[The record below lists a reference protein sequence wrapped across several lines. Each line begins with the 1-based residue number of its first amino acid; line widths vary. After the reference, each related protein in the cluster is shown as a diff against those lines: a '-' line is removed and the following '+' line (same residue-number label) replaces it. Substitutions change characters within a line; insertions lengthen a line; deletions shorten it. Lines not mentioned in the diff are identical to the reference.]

1 MEEETEA
8 TEAVEEET
16 EAAEV
21 VEEETEAAEVT
32 EEEAEDVLVGEI
44 SGIVQAVMVELVPA
58 IPDQEAG
65 LVQFAPTPTFRVSKP
80 KRIILCALHSF
91 HHQNLNSEQSDNFI
105 CDQCSVKQPKT
116 CIKKIQWILC
126 LF

>member
-1 MEEETEA
+1 MFLVAEITGIME
-8 TEAVEEET
+8 V
-16 EAAEV
+16 
-21 VEEETEAAEVT
+21 
-32 EEEAEDVLVGEI
+32 
-44 SGIVQAVMVELVPA
+44 VMVELVPA

-105 CDQCSVKQPKT
+105 CDQCKATKDLYQEDPVDSLPVLILVVLSGN
-116 CIKKIQWILC
+116 CHNIKVL
-126 LF
+126 

>member
-8 TEAVEEET
+8 TEVAEEETEAADVVEEETEAAEVMEEET

-21 VEEETEAAEVT
+21 VEEETE
-32 EEEAEDVLVGEI
+32 DVLVAEI
-44 SGIVQAVMVELVPA
+44 TGIMEVVMVELVPA

-91 HHQNLNSEQSDNFI
+91 HH
-105 CDQCSVKQPKT
+105 
-116 CIKKIQWILC
+116 
-126 LF
+126 